1 MVSRTVEGMATGTA
15 EIVVTMTAENTVIK
29 IGVGTKNSIKWM
41 TDRDLMSEFKEG
53 GGGHKDTCDT
63 KNDCPA

>member
-1 MVSRTVEGMATGTA
+1 MTVTA
-15 EIVVTMTAENTVIK
+15 ESMVTKTV
-29 IGVGTKNSIKWM
+29 VGTKNSIKWM